1 MAAGSKADWCAEKN
15 GRSSLIDDK
24 KKLQIYRSI
33 DKYERVGDQGL
44 FDLLTKGRMDKSGAF
59 IPGCGLENRQA
70 LAIVAFVNCGKNTL
84 VAKRF
89 AMMERLEGSTIDD
102 SGKTAWDLLLD
113 MQPKNIGWALDDLV
127 DAMEK
132 KAA

>member
-1 MAAGSKADWCAEKN
+1 
-15 GRSSLIDDK
+15 
-24 KKLQIYRSI
+24 
-33 DKYERVGDQGL
+33 
-44 FDLLTKGRMDKSGAF
+44 MDKSGAF

-89 AMMERLEGSTIDD
+89 AMMERLEDSTIDD